1 MLVYLTYIS
10 EHQEIVWVFQAM
22 VARGYKGDPAKH
34 HIYFLTKLSIKASDW
49 VAIGGLL
56 VLLLLSIWSEI
67 MLPV

>member
-1 MLVYLTYIS
+1 
-10 EHQEIVWVFQAM
+10 M

-56 VLLLLSIWSEI
+56 VLLVLSIWSEI